1 MEVVPESN
9 SPAVAGPAATDYA
22 VTGTAPA
29 DVADLRRIAVHLA
42 RTAADHV
49 RTRRPEVFPAAGARA
64 GAVQAK
70 STPTDP
76 VTIVDTETEQLIR
89 GLLAQLRPA
98 DRVLGEE
105 GGGSL
110 DTGGG
115 TVWVVD
121 PIDGTVNFMYGIP
134 AYAVSV
140 AAMRGGRSLAG
151 AVVDVAGAVT
161 YSAGLGAGATATGPD
176 GVAIPLRCTA
186 VDSIAMAL
194 LATGFGYSA
203 GRRARQGRLAG
214 EVLPHVRD
222 IRRIGS
228 AALDL
233 CMVAAGRADAH
244 YEHGL
249 NTWDWA
255 AGALIAAE
263 AGARLS
269 LPPAGTLAETGELVV
284 ASAPG
289 IAGELTA
296 LFDRLGVSAPIPE

>member
-1 MEVVPESN
+1 MTVTVPAE
-9 SPAVAGPAATDYA
+9 PPAAT
-22 VTGTAPA
+22 PA
-29 DVADLRRIAVHLA
+29 EITELRRVAVDLA

-49 RTRRPEVFPAAGARA
+49 RARRPEVFAAGAQRDPVRS
-64 GAVQAK
+64 GVVQSK

-76 VTIVDTETEQLIR
+76 VTVVDTESEELIR
-89 GLLAQLRPA
+89 TLLSRSRPA

-110 DTGGG
+110 APDPAA

-140 AAMRGGRSLAG
+140 AAMRDGRSLAG
-151 AVVDVAGAVT
+151 AVVDVVGGIT
-161 YSAGLGAGATATGPD
+161 YSAALGAGATATAPD
-176 GVAIPLRCTA
+176 GTEIPLRCTD
-186 VDSIAMAL
+186 VDSLEMTL
-194 LATGFGYSA
+194 LATGFGYGA
-203 GRRARQGRLAG
+203 ARRARQGRLIA

-233 CMVAAGRADAH
+233 CMVAAGRVDAH

-255 AGALIAAE
+255 AGGLIAAE
-263 AGARLS
+263 AGAHLV
-269 LPPAGTLAETGELVV
+269 LPPAGSVARTGELVV
-284 ASAPG
+284 ATAPG
-289 IAGELTA
+289 IAADLLD
-296 LFDRLGVSAPIPE
+296 LFDRLGLSAPIPD